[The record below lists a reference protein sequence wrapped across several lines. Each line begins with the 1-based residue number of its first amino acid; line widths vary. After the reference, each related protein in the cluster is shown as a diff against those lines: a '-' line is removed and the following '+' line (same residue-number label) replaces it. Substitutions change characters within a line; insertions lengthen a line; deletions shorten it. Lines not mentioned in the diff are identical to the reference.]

1 MLTDRRGG
9 GIHPTEVGL
18 PGLVVDEERDD
29 DDHGI
34 GSRDR
39 FRVVGRRNEAARGD
53 KSRQTVTEL
62 GFTGKGLTPFIDD
75 IHEGFVDIDPDHRV
89 ALAGELNGERKANL
103 AQGDNSNLH
112 ENSLLR
118 EDLPRQVMGKAY
130 IPARLR
136 PVVATL
142 VKGLESVAERRL
154 DLIVAATPAIA
165 QKFTPERTLLVQN
178 FPWLSD
184 YPTPVDMPA
193 GRLTLCYVGGI
204 SHGRGIVEMVQ
215 AVRSVGD
222 GVRLVLAGP
231 ITPQA
236 QALLDASSDLPIE
249 YVGQMPGEDIPQ
261 LLAASS
267 VGLALLHPLPNYL
280 ESQATKI
287 FEYMASGRAFIASD
301 FPAWRAMFERFDC
314 GLFVNPLDPDA
325 VADAVRELAGDPEH
339 AAAMGMAGRRA
350 MQDHFTFEHE
360 GRRLVE
366 RVLPA

>member
-1 MLTDRRGG
+1 MTRR
-9 GIHPTEVGL
+9 IAHVSTAHPVGDNRIL
-18 PGLVVDEERDD
+18 RKECRALADAGADVTLIAVAEHDD
-29 DDHGI
+29 DLDGVRLAALPRRS
-34 GSRDR
+34 GR
-39 FRVVGRRNEAARGD
+39 VGRMLGGPIDAWRRLAREQPDVVHGHD
-53 KSRQTVTEL
+53 PELLPLLMVWKLRHPNTTVI
-62 GFTGKGLTPFIDD
+62 FDS
-75 IHEGFVDIDPDHRV
+75 H
-89 ALAGELNGERKANL
+89 
-103 AQGDNSNLH
+103 
-112 ENSLLR
+112 

-325 VADAVRELAGDPEH
+325 VADAVRELAGDPER